1 MCANLFTHSDTR
13 FAAAMRRPATLT
25 QTTLRRDDATPQAKC
40 PRPRFDS
47 EDSLPCSSWMLPS
60 IRVSVNAMSKIRPLC
75 ENEKS
80 SSEAWLSRN
89 WQPDKR
95 HASRSYFQLSHRK
108 EVRSNASPDCFIAIA
123 VVVEGKPNTH
133 QKQNTHTHTIVIL
146 TLLFAVV
153 ACFGSLHNRCSHK
166 EATAGVVQSAR
177 HAHLPRRG
185 SASESN
191 FNFAFPRHKKLHTT
205 QLRSG

>member
-1 MCANLFTHSDTR
+1 M
-13 FAAAMRRPATLT
+13 P
-25 QTTLRRDDATPQAKC
+25 
-40 PRPRFDS
+40 
-47 EDSLPCSSWMLPS
+47 PS
-60 IRVSVNAMSKIRPLC
+60 VRVSVYAMSKIRPLC

-89 WQPDKR
+89 WPPDKR

-108 EVRSNASPDCFIAIA
+108 EVRSNASPDCFTA
-123 VVVEGKPNTH
+123 VAVGVEGKPNTH
-133 QKQNTHTHTIVIL
+133 QKQNTHAHTIVIL

-166 EATAGVVQSAR
+166 KRPREWCNRRVTRTCPAAAPHLKATSTLLLTQDT
-177 HAHLPRRG
+177 
-185 SASESN
+185 
-191 FNFAFPRHKKLHTT
+191 KLHTT